1 MQLRLPAHL
10 SSLLLVQLVSMSADK
25 DAELGR
31 ALATIDRLDTELQV
45 RGVGRR
51 CVLFICRLSKR
62 DSIDACCT

>member
-51 CVLFICRLSKR
+51 CVLCRLSKR
-62 DSIDACCT
+62 DSIDVYCT